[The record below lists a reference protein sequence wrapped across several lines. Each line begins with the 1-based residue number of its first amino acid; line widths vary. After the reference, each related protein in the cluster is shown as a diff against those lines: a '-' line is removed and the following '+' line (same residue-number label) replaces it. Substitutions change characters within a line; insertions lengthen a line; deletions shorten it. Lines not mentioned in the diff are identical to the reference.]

1 MKNKSF
7 MSKKNV
13 TVKVYDSE
21 ETRFESMPC
30 DFNSFLKWVDWVKQ
44 SVPEE
49 FRKTA
54 RVDIEARQDYDGYIA
69 SVEVSYVRPETED
82 EYSTRLKEEQRLHKK
97 QEDQDLRTFLKLKQ
111 KFGDI

>member
-1 MKNKSF
+1 

-54 RVDIEARQDYDGYIA
+54 RVDIEARQDYGGCIA

-82 EYSTRLKEEQRLHKK
+82 EYATRIEAEKIRKQ
-97 QEDQDLRTFLKLKQ
+97 QEDDSNWIHFLKLKQ
-111 KFGDI
+111 KFGDK